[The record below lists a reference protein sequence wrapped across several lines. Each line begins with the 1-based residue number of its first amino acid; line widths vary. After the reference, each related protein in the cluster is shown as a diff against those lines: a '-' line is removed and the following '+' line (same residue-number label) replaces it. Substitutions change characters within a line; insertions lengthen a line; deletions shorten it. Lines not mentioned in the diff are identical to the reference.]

1 MRQLKIS
8 QSITNRND
16 KSFEKYLTDIG
27 KNEMINAE
35 EEANLARKIKEG
47 DEEALNRLVNANLR
61 FVVSVAKQYQN
72 QGMLLAD
79 LVSEGN
85 IGLIKAAK
93 KFDESRGFKF
103 ISYAVWWIRQTILES
118 ISEKSRVIRIPLN
131 QVGVMTRINRTYSRL
146 EQELERAP
154 TEKEIADELDI
165 NEVKVK
171 ENIYSTR
178 SSVSLDSPMGGDSE
192 NSSILDVI
200 YNKES
205 PGTDSQV
212 ILDSLRIDIER
223 ALDSLDTKSSD
234 IIKLYYG
241 IGFEY
246 PRSLEE
252 IGQKYNLS
260 GERVRQ
266 IKEKSLKKLRTATK
280 RNLLK
285 TYIG

>member
-154 TEKEIADELDI
+154 TEEEIAAELDI
-165 NEVKVK
+165 NEAKVK

-192 NSSILDVI
+192 NSSMLDVI

-223 ALDSLDTKSSD
+223 ALNSLDTKSSD

-252 IGQKYNLS
+252 IGHKYNLS